1 MAPTLQSTPDIIEAC
16 SIKIALHE
24 KVDPISKSGEHVR
37 ELLAALAR
45 YVLRLI
51 IANGLE
57 HALLPGSPLKRA
69 IKLIPI
75 LGIPAVVWVRLH
87 QLWRTHK
94 LQRCIQLDG
103 IAIA

>member
-16 SIKIALHE
+16 NAKLALHE
-24 KVDPISKSGEHVR
+24 KVDLMSKSVKYAC
-37 ELLAALAR
+37 ELFAAPAL
-45 YVLRLI
+45 YVLLLI

-57 HALLPGSPLKRA
+57 RALLPGSPLKLA

-75 LGIPAVVWVRLH
+75 PGTPAVVWVRLH